1 MWKCP
6 GCREAVDDHFDI
18 CWKCGET
25 KPEFTSAEYL
35 GTGRS
40 GPPEDPAKDASVP
53 VQREEERSL
62 SPLMSIPPLRGG
74 DFQGIRVYRSDV
86 FLGRARK
93 ANFRAQQHRLD
104 EPTKLSLGMGASLQ
118 SPLPFR
124 LARSL

>member
-1 MWKCP
+1 MKAANRSAARPVAWL
-6 GCREAVDDHFDI
+6 
-18 CWKCGET
+18 
-25 KPEFTSAEYL
+25 SAERRMIDNL
-35 GTGRS
+35 S
-40 GPPEDPAKDASVP
+40 QEDGPRLQVDGKLPADVVP
-53 VQREEERSL
+53 VQREEERAR